1 MLHIHWQ
8 TIETTKCDVTTA
20 VNPIIEISTDR
31 QTDTI
36 TDDYDEQADE
46 RKTYSIG
53 ALFSYKGHATYTD
66 DYDDDDEDDDYDKL
80 MEHPSFMTLMMTVIQ
95 GNITI
100 NIIKTIMQN
109 SFNR

>member
-1 MLHIHWQ
+1 MWCNNSCKSNYRDI
-8 TIETTKCDVTTA
+8 
-20 VNPIIEISTDR
+20 DR

-36 TDDYDEQADE
+36 TDEYDEYDEQTDG

-66 DYDDDDEDDDYDKL
+66 DYDDDDDDDYEDDDYDKL
-80 MEHPSFMTLMMTVIQ
+80 MEHPSFMTLMTTVIQ

>member
-1 MLHIHWQ
+1 MWCNNSCKSNYRDI
-8 TIETTKCDVTTA
+8 
-20 VNPIIEISTDR
+20 DR

-36 TDDYDEQADE
+36 TDEYDEQTDE

-80 MEHPSFMTLMMTVIQ
+80 MEHSSFMTPMTTVIQ

-100 NIIKTIMQN
+100 NIIKTIMQK
-109 SFNR
+109 RLQ